1 MRLWKKIS
9 IYIIYPILM
18 LAVGFLA
25 SVKLHDFFY
34 PSQNAKQE
42 QQYVQDGG
50 NGDTAENQESME
62 ALGTGGAVITCD
74 TRFVVKSLDLTDSSR
89 EEEESPIPEQYI
101 GMDRDEFLSAMNS
114 YSESPSLNDLNK
126 GFLSLDVQ
134 KFSAQEVVI
143 QKNYESK
150 KKCTEFYLAV
160 ENNYVVVYEVIKRQS
175 ICLQESRCRVF
186 PLNWRR
192 KFFSS
197 NMWEVR
203 PNCIISLSLIP
214 VSIIMGII

>member
-62 ALGTGGAVITCD
+62 TLGTGGAVITCD

-160 ENNYVVVYEVIKRQS
+160 ENNYVVVYEADKKTKYMSTGIP
-175 ICLQESRCRVF
+175 LQ
-186 PLNWRR
+186 
-192 KFFSS
+192 
-197 NMWEVR
+197 
-203 PNCIISLSLIP
+203 SLSAELAKEILQFKY
-214 VSIIMGII
+214 VGSEAELYNFLESYSS

>member
-1 MRLWKKIS
+1 MCR
-9 IYIIYPILM
+9 M
-18 LAVGFLA
+18 A
-25 SVKLHDFFY
+25 
-34 PSQNAKQE
+34 E
-42 QQYVQDGG
+42 T
-50 NGDTAENQESME
+50 GDTAENQESME

-74 TRFVVKSLDLTDSSR
+74 TRFVVKSLDLADSSR

-101 GMDRDEFLSAMNS
+101 GMDRDEFLSAMDS

-160 ENNYVVVYEVIKRQS
+160 ENNYVVVYEADKKTKYMSTGIP
-175 ICLQESRCRVF
+175 LQ
-186 PLNWRR
+186 
-192 KFFSS
+192 
-197 NMWEVR
+197 
-203 PNCIISLSLIP
+203 SLSAELAKEILQFKY
-214 VSIIMGII
+214 VGSEAELYNFLESYSS

>member
-1 MRLWKKIS
+1 
-9 IYIIYPILM
+9 M

-50 NGDTAENQESME
+50 NG
-62 ALGTGGAVITCD
+62 GHGGKPGKYGGAGYRRGGDYMRYPFC
-74 TRFVVKSLDLTDSSR
+74 RKSLDLTDSSR

-126 GFLSLDVQ
+126 GFLAGCS
-134 KFSAQEVVI
+134 EVFRTGSGYPEKI
-143 QKNYESK
+143 MKAKEMY
-150 KKCTEFYLAV
+150 
-160 ENNYVVVYEVIKRQS
+160 
-175 ICLQESRCRVF
+175 RVL
-186 PLNWRR
+186 PGRG
-192 KFFSS
+192 K
-197 NMWEVR
+197 
-203 PNCIISLSLIP
+203 
-214 VSIIMGII
+214 

>member
-62 ALGTGGAVITCD
+62 ALG
-74 TRFVVKSLDLTDSSR
+74 
-89 EEEESPIPEQYI
+89 
-101 GMDRDEFLSAMNS
+101 
-114 YSESPSLNDLNK
+114 
-126 GFLSLDVQ
+126 
-134 KFSAQEVVI
+134 
-143 QKNYESK
+143 
-150 KKCTEFYLAV
+150 
-160 ENNYVVVYEVIKRQS
+160 
-175 ICLQESRCRVF
+175 
-186 PLNWRR
+186 
-192 KFFSS
+192 
-197 NMWEVR
+197 
-203 PNCIISLSLIP
+203 LSLIH
-214 VSIIMGII
+214 I